1 MAVKLVILALMLG
14 LLGAMFTSPDEWL
27 EKGFNIRD
35 GIFQEP
41 ENYNLQIDTKCTE
54 VNLSKSGTPYNYNG
68 TVLSGYL
75 KVGKGNSALA
85 FIFYGK
91 ENTARNQLNTVPTVL
106 WLNGGPGSSSQLGNL
121 MQLGPF
127 WLVKPE
133 GFKPYDVVRNNYTW
147 TKDYNI
153 LFVDQPVGTGLSY
166 ADPTFPNVYVK
177 NMTDLA
183 TDFYNA
189 LKELYMNPNGC
200 FQRVNI
206 KGSDPLII
214 FGESYAGKYAPA
226 IGLKIL
232 TEAK

>member
-1 MAVKLVILALMLG
+1 M
-14 LLGAMFTSPDEWL
+14 E
-27 EKGFNIRD
+27 
-35 GIFQEP
+35 
-41 ENYNLQIDTKCTE
+41 
-54 VNLSKSGTPYNYNG
+54 
-68 TVLSGYL
+68 
-75 KVGKGNSALA
+75 
-85 FIFYGK
+85 
-91 ENTARNQLNTVPTVL
+91 
-106 WLNGGPGSSSQLGNL
+106 
-121 MQLGPF
+121 LGPF
-127 WLVKPE
+127 WLVKPN
-133 GFKPYDVVRNNYTW
+133 GFKPYDVVRNNFTW

-189 LKELYMNPNGC
+189 LKELYQNPSGC
-200 FQRVNI
+200 FSKINI